1 MLTGAAAVAEA
12 ERRIAGRVD
21 HRVGN
26 AVDLAIDGT
35 KCRVGHFYIATV
47 FDRKGFFVERTSC
60 QTDFSDPGLIVGRT
74 GWCRLVAIRIEFV
87 RVAPVPAVHACRQVG
102 GGNAAELGAEQMARP
117 LESREAPGVGIDS
130 PEQLHYEPVEGRERT

>member
-1 MLTGAAAVAEA
+1 MLPGAAAVAEA
-12 ERRIAGRVD
+12 EWRIAGRVD

-47 FDRKGFFVERTSC
+47 FDRKGFLGERTPC
-60 QTDFSDPGLIVGRT
+60 QPDLPDPGLIVSRT
-74 GWCRLVAIRIEFV
+74 GWCRLVAIRIESV

-102 GGNAAELGAEQMARP
+102 GGNAAELGAEQMTRP
-117 LESREAPGVGIDS
+117 L
-130 PEQLHYEPVEGRERT
+130 